1 MGSSE
6 ASVSID
12 ADLIL
17 EAARRRIQVWPER
30 QA

>member
-1 MGSSE
+1 MGISE

-17 EAARRRIQVWPER
+17 EAARRSIQVWPEG